1 MLNSCILHVL
11 IFISLFTNWV
21 QKMPYFK
28 HKFIKT
34 NTCTC
39 KYVNMTL
46 YNIRNWGIYDTAK
59 MVKKMIF
66 EIRKYINSI
75 FDLLGNYCFMN
86 MLLAVIYN
94 QFRGYF
100 QVNTLG
106 IPVIYYNYIHN
117 MSVSSSYEITLL
129 QNCDSIL

>member
-1 MLNSCILHVL
+1 
-11 IFISLFTNWV
+11 
-21 QKMPYFK
+21 
-28 HKFIKT
+28 
-34 NTCTC
+34 
-39 KYVNMTL
+39 
-46 YNIRNWGIYDTAK
+46 
-59 MVKKMIF
+59 
-66 EIRKYINSI
+66 
-75 FDLLGNYCFMN
+75 MN

-117 MSVSSSYEITLL
+117 MSVSSSYENTLL

>member
-1 MLNSCILHVL
+1 MLNILL
-11 IFISLFTNWV
+11 IFISVFTNWV

-46 YNIRNWGIYDTAK
+46 FNIRNWGIYDTAK

-100 QVNTLG
+100 QVNTIG

-117 MSVSSSYEITLL
+117 MSVSSSYENTLL

>member
-1 MLNSCILHVL
+1 
-11 IFISLFTNWV
+11 
-21 QKMPYFK
+21 
-28 HKFIKT
+28 
-34 NTCTC
+34 
-39 KYVNMTL
+39 
-46 YNIRNWGIYDTAK
+46 

-106 IPVIYYNYIHN
+106 IPV
-117 MSVSSSYEITLL
+117 T
-129 QNCDSIL
+129 

>member
-1 MLNSCILHVL
+1 
-11 IFISLFTNWV
+11 
-21 QKMPYFK
+21 
-28 HKFIKT
+28 
-34 NTCTC
+34 
-39 KYVNMTL
+39 MTL
-46 YNIRNWGIYDTAK
+46 FLWETEEFK

-117 MSVSSSYEITLL
+117 MSVSSYLKNTLL